1 MAREF
6 TEQGFLDYLASTP
19 VRLEAQLRTA
29 MKHQASHLQKEAR
42 EEVGHYQ
49 EAAGPFPAWSPLAD
63 STMDDRV
70 RKGFTPDDPGLR
82 TGGMRDSYKASVEGN
97 KIILGS
103 PSDEAL
109 WFEEGTIRQPPRPVI
124 GPAIF
129 RNTETITKHLAES
142 VSAVMAGHTITP
154 ESDVDD

>member
-19 VRLEAQLRTA
+19 GRLEAQLRTA

-63 STMDDRV
+63 STMDDRI

-82 TGGMRDSYKASVEGN
+82 TGGMRDSY
-97 KIILGS
+97 
-103 PSDEAL
+103 
-109 WFEEGTIRQPPRPVI
+109 
-124 GPAIF
+124 
-129 RNTETITKHLAES
+129 
-142 VSAVMAGHTITP
+142 MARAC
-154 ESDVDD
+154 

>member
-6 TEQGFLDYLASTP
+6 TEQGFLDYLASAP
-19 VRLEAQLRTA
+19 VRLEAQLKTA
-29 MKHQASHLQKEAR
+29 MKHEASHLQKEAR

-63 STMDDRV
+63 STMDDRI

-82 TGGMRDSYKASVEGN
+82 TGAMRDSYKASVEGN
-97 KIILGS
+97 KIVLGS
-103 PSDEAL
+103 TSNAAQ
-109 WFEEGTIRQPPRPVI
+109 WFEEGTIKQPPRPVI

-129 RNTETITKHLAES
+129 RNTETITRHLTES
-142 VSAVMAGHTITP
+142 ISAAMAGHITAL